1 MSFGP
6 SASAGPLNAFIDT
19 TAAPYSSYA
28 TNPLSGSL
36 DCGTHDLTNGGTA
49 TFSAVESESLALP
62 AGSLETAV
70 SIVDSLAV
78 ASGKSVSFQTNIALA
93 SATNA
98 DLAVT
103 STAVV
108 SAVAAGAATGTWL
121 RIKLN
126 GVYYKVALL
135 ADS

>member
-6 SASAGPLNAFIDT
+6 SVTGSMNAYIDT
-19 TAAPYSSYA
+19 SVAPYSSYA
-28 TNPLSGSL
+28 TNPLSGAL

-49 TFSAVESESLALP
+49 AFSAVQTESLALP

-70 SIVDSLAV
+70 AVSDTLSV
-78 ASGKSVSFQTNIALA
+78 ASGKSVSFQTNMSLA

-98 DLAVT
+98 DLVVT